1 MSGVTP
7 MRFGL
12 LLANAA
18 GPTRTLDASA
28 LVALAEAAERFGFD
42 SVWASD
48 RLATPMRG
56 EGGPSVWREEV
67 LEPVALLGGIAAQT
81 ERIEVGT
88 LDCVLPLRNPVFL
101 AKAISTLDCIAKG
114 RLLFGVSEEA
124 TPGEFAALDVEEY
137 YEPRAEVTDEWLA
150 ICRELWLESDDPS
163 SFEGR
168 FIRFTHIGAYPKPVR
183 KPHPPIYVRDE
194 GPSALARLAAS
205 GSGLILDAA
214 SAASAAD
221 AAEAVAA
228 AREACEAAARDFAEI
243 DICAPLPVAP
253 EQPAAAILEAAS
265 ALGDAGVTHCLLA
278 PGPATAPREVEALLY
293 ALSAARG

>member
-12 LLANAA
+12 LLPNAA
-18 GPTRTLDASA
+18 GPTRAVDASA

-56 EGGPSVWREEV
+56 EGGPSAWREEV
-67 LEPVALLGGIAAQT
+67 LEPIALLGGIAAQT
-81 ERIEVGT
+81 ERIEIGT

-124 TPGEFAALDVEEY
+124 TPGEFAALDAEEY

-150 ICRELWLESDDPS
+150 ICRELWLDSDEPS

-194 GPSALARLAAS
+194 GPSALGRLAAS

-214 SAASAAD
+214 SASDTAA
-221 AAEAVAA
+221 AVGA
-228 AREACEAAARDFAEI
+228 AREACEAAGRDFAEI
-243 DICAPLPVAP
+243 DVCAPLPVAP
-253 EQPAAAILEAAS
+253 EQSAAAILEASA

-278 PGPATAPREVEALLY
+278 PGAAQPPREVEELLY

>member
-12 LLANAA
+12 LLPNAA
-18 GPTRTLDASA
+18 GPARALDASA

-56 EGGPSVWREEV
+56 EGGPSAWREEV
-67 LEPVALLGGIAAQT
+67 LEPISLLGGIAAQT

-124 TPGEFAALDVEEY
+124 TPGEFAALGVEEY

-168 FIRFTHIGAYPKPVR
+168 FIRFGYIGAYPKPVR

-194 GPSALARLAAS
+194 GPSALARLAAT

-214 SAASAAD
+214 SD
-221 AAEAVAA
+221 VAEAVGA
-228 AREACEAAARDFAEI
+228 AREACESAAHDFAEI

-253 EQPAAAILEAAS
+253 QQPAAAILEAAS

-278 PGPATAPREVEALLY
+278 PGPALPPREVEALLY
-293 ALSAARG
+293 AVAAARG

>member
-1 MSGVTP
+1 

-12 LLANAA
+12 LLPNAA
-18 GPTRTLDASA
+18 GPTRAIDASA
-28 LVALAEAAERFGFD
+28 LVSLGEAAERFGLD

-48 RLATPMRG
+48 RLATPLRG
-56 EGGPSVWREEV
+56 EGGANVWREEV
-67 LEPVALLGGIAAQT
+67 LEPISLLTGIAAQT

-114 RLLFGVSEEA
+114 RLLFGVSEDA
-124 TPGEFAALDVEEY
+124 TPGEFAALGVGDY

-168 FIRFTHIGAYPKPVR
+168 FIRFGYIGAYPKPVR

-194 GPSALARLAAS
+194 DPSALARLAAS

-214 SAASAAD
+214 SAADTAA
-221 AAEAVAA
+221 AVGR
-228 AREACEAAARDFAEI
+228 AREACEAAGRDFAQI
-243 DICAPLPVAP
+243 DVCAPLPVAP
-253 EQPAAAILEAAS
+253 EQTAAAILEAAA

-278 PGPATAPREVEALLY
+278 PGPALAPREVEGLLY
-293 ALSAARG
+293 ALAVARG

>member
-1 MSGVTP
+1 

-12 LLANAA
+12 LLPNAA
-18 GPTRTLDASA
+18 GPTRALDASA

-56 EGGPSVWREEV
+56 EGGPSAWREEV
-67 LEPVALLGGIAAQT
+67 LEPIALLAGIAAQT

-114 RLLFGVSEEA
+114 RLLFGVSGEA
-124 TPGEFAALDVEEY
+124 SPGEFAALDADEY

-194 GPSALARLAAS
+194 GPSALARLAAG

-228 AREACEAAARDFAEI
+228 AREACEAAARDFAAI
-243 DICAPLPVAP
+243 DVCAPLPVAP
-253 EQPAAAILEAAS
+253 AQPAAAILEAAS

-278 PGPATAPREVEALLY
+278 PGPALPPREVEGLLY
-293 ALSAARG
+293 AVSAARG